1 MFAVRRTVLRG
12 ASAALA
18 SGALILT
25 AGAGAWA
32 HECFNASRSD
42 QGNAM
47 AGTHSA
53 AWETVSLETVVTVF
67 LGQGSGVWACVQ
79 PQAEAAGIPSSF
91 VFGAKQAVGQ
101 GGVIAENNP
110 NMSAGL
116 GSNGKGIDHAEDAYG
131 EALVGLILQCGGSLG

>member
-12 ASAALA
+12 AGAALA
-18 SGALILT
+18 SGALIVT

-47 AGTHSA
+47 AGTRSA
-53 AWETVSLETVVTVF
+53 AWETVSLETIVTVF
-67 LGQGSGVWACVQ
+67 LGQSSDVWTCVQ
-79 PQAEAAGIPSSF
+79 PLAEEAGIPSSF
-91 VFGAKQAVGQ
+91 VFGTKQAVGQ

-110 NMSAGL
+110 NMSTGL

-131 EALVGLILQCGGSLG
+131 EALGGLIMQCGGSLG